1 MMITIDV
8 GELRDKTCELL
19 SRIEKDLG
27 YPSVQIPYDGYWDM
41 SPQHRYKVGMPPTQA
56 APNLITPKLSN
67 DWHIIQNLN
76 KDPLPN
82 EFPDSVCALE
92 NAAPLVR
99 AVGEVICSLL
109 IADPRTTREGKHVT
123 AIPDVAQ
130 QVQTA
135 WTMSEED
142 LYKHLGMAD
151 LGTRSVTEAVDSMN
165 MLMTAAANTDS
176 ASATMSLG
184 QSLMEKGQ
192 RVFVSLWDG
201 LKEVVCT
208 IYKDKTGIGDAKDL
222 VTYLV
227 AAVVA
232 AGTISNPLAV
242 LVITIAVKKGL
253 DTLCAT

>member
-8 GELRDKTCELL
+8 GELRDKTCKLL

-27 YPSVQIPYDGYWDM
+27 YPSVQIPYVGYWDM
-41 SPQHRYKVGMPPTQA
+41 RREDRYNVGVTPNQA
-56 APNLITPKLSN
+56 AGKLITPSMSD
-67 DWHIIQNLN
+67 DWEIIQGID
-76 KDPLPN
+76 KKPLPN
-82 EFPDSVCALE
+82 GFPDSVCALE

-109 IADPRTTREGKHVT
+109 IASPRTTREGKHVT

-165 MLMTAAANTDS
+165 MLISAAANTDA
-176 ASATMSLG
+176 ASATLFLG
-184 QSLMEKGQ
+184 QSLLENGH
-192 RVFVSLWDG
+192 RVFELLWGG
-201 LKEVVCT
+201 LKDLVCT
-208 IYKDKTGIGDAKDL
+208 IYSEKSSIGDAKDL
-222 VTYLV
+222 ATYI
-227 AAVVA
+227 AAVVVA
-232 AGTISNPLAV
+232 AGAISNPLAV

-253 DTLCAT
+253 DNLCAT